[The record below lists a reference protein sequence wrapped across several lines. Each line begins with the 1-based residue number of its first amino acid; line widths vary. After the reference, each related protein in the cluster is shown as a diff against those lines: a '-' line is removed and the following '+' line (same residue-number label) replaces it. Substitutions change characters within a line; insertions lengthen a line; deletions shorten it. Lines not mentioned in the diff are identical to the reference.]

1 MKRRRQQQTNGVL
14 EWIEEATHLLRTSPL
29 SVIGAYYIGALPFI
43 LGLLFFWADMSR
55 SPFAKQH
62 VVEAAL
68 GMALLFL
75 WMKTWQSVFC
85 LRLRALISGEPME
98 PLTLRRC
105 LGVFVAQATIQ
116 PAGLLLIPIA
126 LVLTLPFAWVF
137 SFYQNATALA
147 EPGMAEGQSLFKR
160 SALFTKFWAGQYH
173 VILGLLSIFAFVVFL
188 NWAVVCM
195 ALPSLLKTLLGTETV
210 FSRSPMALLNT
221 TFFAAMGG
229 LTYLCVDPV
238 VKALHVLR
246 CFRGESQT
254 TGDDLKSELRHVA
267 LARGQA
273 ALLAIFLLIGCVGQV
288 RGAEGVEDNE
298 KPISVSPPVAT
309 PGVQSAPLP
318 SPQLD
323 KTIEEVINQQKYT
336 WRMPREQVTKKE
348 NEEEGYFAKFFER
361 TKEMLKK
368 WARAIGEWLDK
379 LFNKVPRNAPA
390 PARPGNWIFGLAP
403 GLRLL
408 LYALVALAVVGLLY
422 LVYRLYRDRNRG
434 PEVVEAAP
442 MQPVPDLTDE
452 NVGAEQLPEDEWTR
466 LARELL
472 ARGEFRL
479 ALRAYY
485 LSSLAYLAQ
494 RQLITLAK
502 FKSNR
507 DYERE
512 LARRGHAL
520 AEMPAMFS
528 QNVNEFDRVWYGAHA
543 VDGEVVGRFASNVE
557 RIRSI
562 A

>member
-1 MKRRRQQQTNGVL
+1 MKRRRQQQAKGAL

-29 SVIGAYYIGALPFI
+29 SVLGAYYIGALPFV

-105 LGVFVAQATIQ
+105 LRVFVAQATIQ

-126 LVLTLPFAWVF
+126 LVLTLPFAWVYG
-137 SFYQNATALA
+137 FYQNATALA
-147 EPGMAEGQSLFKR
+147 EPGMGEGQSLFKR
-160 SALFTKFWAGQYH
+160 SALFTKFWAGRYH
-173 VILGLLSIFAFVVFL
+173 VILGLLVAFAFVVFL
-188 NWAVVCM
+188 NWAVVCV
-195 ALPSLLKTLLGTETV
+195 ALPGLLKTLLGTETV
-210 FSRSPMALLNT
+210 FSRSPLAMLNT

-246 CFRGESQT
+246 CFRGEAQT

-267 LARGQA
+267 LARGQMA
-273 ALLAIFLLIGCVGQV
+273 AMVVLMAIACAGQV
-288 RGAEGVEDNE
+288 GAAEPLEENE
-298 KPISVSPPVAT
+298 KPISVSPPVAS

-318 SPQLD
+318 SQQLD
-323 KTIEEVINQQKYT
+323 KTIDEVINQQKYT
-336 WRMPREQVTKKE
+336 WRMPREQVAKKE
-348 NEEEGYFAKFFER
+348 SGEEGYFAKFFEKA
-361 TKEMLKK
+361 KEMLRK
-368 WARAIGEWLDK
+368 WARAVFDWLDEFFK
-379 LFNKVPRNAPA
+379 KRFRSGPA
-390 PARPGNWIFGLAP
+390 PARPGNWIFGLSPA
-403 GLRLL
+403 LRLL
-408 LYALVALAVVGLLY
+408 VYALIALAVVGLLY
-422 LVYRLYRDRNRG
+422 LVYRMLRDRRRG
-434 PEVVEAAP
+434 PEVVAAAP

-520 AEMPAMFS
+520 AEMPAMFAE
-528 QNVNEFDRVWYGAHA
+528 NVNEFDRVWYGSHA
-543 VDGEVVGRFASNVE
+543 VDGELVGRFASNVE